1 MSKLKI
7 EYIDINKLI
16 PYINNPRI
24 NDNAVD
30 KVAASIKEFG
40 FKNPIIVDKE
50 NVIIAGHTRL
60 LASRKLDLKEVP
72 ILRVDDLTE
81 NQIKAFRI
89 ADNKTSEFAEWDMEL
104 LEIELEGLDD
114 IFTGFDEEEFDDI
127 MGIEP
132 EIIED
137 DFDIEP
143 PVNPISKRGDIW
155 LLGKHRLMCG
165 DSTGVDVDILVEGKS
180 VDMLFTDPP
189 YGYEY
194 QSNGRVKSDKFD
206 VLLNDDVK
214 LDFMPKVKEFVKGFI
229 FICASWKNI
238 EEWVVMF
245 REHFELTNMVVWD
258 KGGGGM
264 GDLKRTFATD
274 HEFILTSHNNTELTG
289 KRIGSVWSVGKD
301 SAMGYVHA
309 TQKPIGL
316 PAMAIEHTT
325 NKNDTVLDLFGGSGS
340 TLIAC
345 EQLNRICYM
354 MELDEQYIDVIVNRY
369 ISFKESDEDVFLIR
383 DGVQIP
389 YKEVEK
395 NE

>member
-1 MSKLKI
+1 MAKIIDKLQI
-7 EYIDINKLI
+7 EYLNIDKLI
-16 PYINNPRI
+16 PYINNPRD
-24 NDNAVD
+24 NKNAVD

-72 ILRVDDLTE
+72 ILRVEDLTDK
-81 NQIKAFRI
+81 QIKAFRI

-114 IFTGFDEEEFDDI
+114 IFTGFDD
-127 MGIEP
+127 M
-132 EIIED
+132 
-137 DFDIEP
+137 DFDIEDKEIEEDDFVVELP
-143 PVNPISKRGDIW
+143 DEPITKRGDIW
-155 LLGKHRLMCG
+155 QLGKHRLMCG
-165 DSTGVDVDILVEGKS
+165 DSTGTDVDILVEGKS

-194 QSNGRVKSDKFD
+194 QSNERTKTNKFE
-206 VLLNDDVK
+206 VIKNDDVK

-238 EEWVVMF
+238 EEWVIMF
-245 REHFELTNMVVWD
+245 REHFELTNMIVWD

-274 HEFILTSHNNTELTG
+274 HEFILTSHNDTELTG
-289 KRIGSVWSVGKD
+289 KRIGSVWGVGKD
-301 SAMGYVHA
+301 SAIDYVHP

-316 PAMAIEHTT
+316 PAIAIEHTT
-325 NKNDTVLDLFGGSGS
+325 NKNGTVLDLFGGSGS
-340 TLIAC
+340 TLMAC
-345 EQLNRICYM
+345 EKLNRICYM
-354 MELDEQYIDVIVNRY
+354 MELDEKYVDVIINRWEQY
-369 ISFKESDEDVFLIR
+369 TGQKAVLIS
-383 DGVQIP
+383 G
-389 YKEVEK
+389 
-395 NE
+395 